1 MARFLID
8 RKEKVMAISEED
20 RLKFEKD
27 FKYLVEKYVEFLS
40 YYNRMVIKETRTIEE
55 EKEFQTIQQLL
66 LNIGEVL
73 SIALKSIGDD
83 LFGKALDLYYHYKN
97 MAADGDKDAMELLE
111 DLKPMLAA
119 SLNSRI
125 NKN

>member
-1 MARFLID
+1 MS
-8 RKEKVMAISEED
+8 ISEED

-27 FKYLVEKYVEFLS
+27 FKYLVDKYIEFLS
-40 YYNRMVIKETRTIEE
+40 YYNKMVIKDSRTIEE
-55 EKEFQTIQQLL
+55 EKEFQTVQQLL

-73 SIALKSIGDD
+73 SVALKSIGDD
-83 LFGKALDLYYHYKN
+83 LFGKALDLYYQYKKL
-97 MAADGDKDAMELLE
+97 AAEGDKDAQELLE
-111 DLKPMLAA
+111 NLKPMFEA